1 MVKKKASPYQMSMEA
16 NLQEKSIAFQTKVE
30 FHAESESD
38 WSAAKSH
45 SPYPP
50 DL

>member
-1 MVKKKASPYQMSMEA
+1 MVKKKASPSQMAVAA
-16 NLQEKSIAFQTKVE
+16 NSQGKSTVILTKVE

-38 WSAAKSH
+38 WSAARSH
-45 SPYPP
+45 SPYPT